1 MGFWAGEATD
11 GSARYREH
19 TGSHVVPEGQIST
32 DALESLLGAQFSLLP
47 SEAAATAL
55 SATICTRSIP
65 DPAVTAN
72 LVEQSVPLRK
82 LLLRHI
88 SYGHL
93 STTLSVAP

>member
-1 MGFWAGEATD
+1 
-11 GSARYREH
+11 
-19 TGSHVVPEGQIST
+19 
-32 DALESLLGAQFSLLP
+32 
-47 SEAAATAL
+47 
-55 SATICTRSIP
+55 
-65 DPAVTAN
+65 VTAN